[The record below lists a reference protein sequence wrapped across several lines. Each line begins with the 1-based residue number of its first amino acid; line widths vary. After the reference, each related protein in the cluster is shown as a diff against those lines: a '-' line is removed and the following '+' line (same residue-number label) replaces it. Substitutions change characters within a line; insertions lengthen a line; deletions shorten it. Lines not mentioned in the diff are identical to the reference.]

1 MHGQEQDVGL
11 KRQHCNRQASDLP
24 SRFTMATCLSLTVCF
39 RHCNPAGDGVAGNV
53 SFCRLVSVGKMLR
66 TTTLLPLRS
75 SSVREIG
82 SCGNLTKLECPK
94 YRVCKLVNE
103 RYVGWLRQAWARKAL
118 TGIWASL
125 PFGRCL
131 NRRCLKSSG

>member
-75 SSVREIG
+75 SSMKEIG

-103 RYVGWLRQAWARKAL
+103 LKAL
-118 TGIWASL
+118 CGVAATGM
-125 PFGRCL
+125 GQ
-131 NRRCLKSSG
+131 KSFDRDLGKLAFREMPE